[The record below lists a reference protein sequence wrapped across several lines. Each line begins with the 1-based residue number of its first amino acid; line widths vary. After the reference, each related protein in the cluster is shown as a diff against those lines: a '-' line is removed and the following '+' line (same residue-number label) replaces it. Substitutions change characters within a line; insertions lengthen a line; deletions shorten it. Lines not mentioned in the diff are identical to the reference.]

1 MFGLVIILAV
11 GVGAVEND
19 QWDPIRDQLQDFKD
33 KTMGPVGVLTT
44 NNGAPVS
51 LAEATS
57 SLNSRLINHEHLMD
71 GFTSLVREVIPERIA
86 HAKGTGAFGYF
97 EVTHDISH
105 ICRAA
110 FLNKVGKQTP
120 VAVRFAT
127 SSRDRGSSD
136 LNREPRGFAV
146 KFYTE
151 EGNFDI
157 PGFSTPVYFYKD
169 PLHFI
174 TLVHAIGRNPATGV
188 HDTTML
194 LDAVQLVPESM
205 FLFLLIFSDRGLP
218 ASYRNMPGFGIHT
231 YQVENESRVPSYVK
245 FHITPDAGIKNL
257 GVEEARNVSSD
268 LDYLIKDFYGAIA
281 KGDFPSWTVSAQ
293 ILTKSD
299 VDKMG
304 PRAFDITRLVSLK
317 KFPLHPFGKIT
328 LNRNAKN
335 YFAEIEQLAFSPS
348 NLVPGVQGAPDKVF
362 EARRLAYRDAQLFRL
377 GGNFKKIPVNCPYQT
392 RTFTYNRDGRA
403 PVGNNGEDAPNY
415 YPNSFNGPAPSMAKP
430 SSRLIDIVESNGVD
444 NFDQAA
450 DFYANEIP
458 PAERD
463 RLIGNLA
470 LWIKPAVKDIQKKM
484 LELFTTIHPDLGK
497 RVEQSLNASMSN

>member
-1 MFGLVIILAV
+1 MGGSQQMIWREGEGRLFIKYSTLPNSYDNEYSIFDTDYESYAVMWSCSGIGPVHILIILAV

-105 ICRAA
+105 I
-110 FLNKVGKQTP
+110 
-120 VAVRFAT
+120 
-127 SSRDRGSSD
+127 
-136 LNREPRGFAV
+136 
-146 KFYTE
+146 Y
-151 EGNFDI
+151 
-157 PGFSTPVYFYKD
+157 
-169 PLHFI
+169 
-174 TLVHAIGRNPATGV
+174 
-188 HDTTML
+188 
-194 LDAVQLVPESM
+194 
-205 FLFLLIFSDRGLP
+205 
-218 ASYRNMPGFGIHT
+218 
-231 YQVENESRVPSYVK
+231 
-245 FHITPDAGIKNL
+245 AGIKNL